1 MKVRTVRGELNSELS
16 IRGLPKSLVKRIVA
30 RATFPNP
37 AFETISK
44 FGNSEWTNV
53 QETVPFAWYYKG
65 ELTMTRGIVE
75 TMPGYIRNK
84 IHRIKFFDTRTR
96 TPVKSPVRV
105 EGLSLVKEQRDC

>member
-37 AFETISK
+37 AFETISR
-44 FGNSEWTNV
+44 FGNPEWTNV

-75 TMPGYIRNK
+75 TMPDYIRNR
-84 IHRIKFFDTRTR
+84 IQRIKFADTRTY
-96 TPVKSPVRV
+96 SPRNFPARVR
-105 EGLSLVKEQRDC
+105 GLSLVKEQ